1 MAEEEVKEKVEAEEE
16 DKYGPADEQIVIITD
31 KGYAMRTT
39 LSEFRLGRRKTTG
52 VQAIKMKKEDGDKEE
67 DDKEEDAKDRGK
79 PIAVKVVEEGE
90 LIFVLTKK
98 GVGALINTSVI
109 RLTGRKKAGVRLMKL
124 DDDDLTVSVA

>member
-1 MAEEEVKEKVEAEEE
+1 MAKEEVKEKVEAEEE
-16 DKYGPADEQIVIITD
+16 DKYGPEDEQIVIITD
-31 KGYAMRTT
+31 RGYAMRTT

-52 VQAIKMKKEDGDKEE
+52 VQAIKMKKEEGDQ
-67 DDKEEDAKDRGK
+67 EEDAKDKGN

-124 DDDDLTVSVA
+124 DDDDLIVSVA

>member
-1 MAEEEVKEKVEAEEE
+1 MPEEVKEKVEAGEE
-16 DKYGPADEQIVIITD
+16 DKYGPEEEQIVIVTT

-52 VQAIKMKKEDGDKEE
+52 VQAIKMKKEEG
-67 DDKEEDAKDRGK
+67 DKEEDAKDRGV
-79 PIAVKVVEEGE
+79 PVAVKVVEEGE

-124 DDDDLTVSVA
+124 DDDDLIVSVA